1 MAKRGGLG
9 RGLDALI
16 PDRKPEK
23 SAKQEK
29 SAKKKKSG
37 SDKRSSGKGKSSL
50 EALEQEIA
58 EAMREEDDEAV
69 LQAEDVS
76 GKDEAKS
83 AGTGTQTGSAK
94 KPAGTK
100 NTAAPRKTT
109 GTKAAAAS
117 KKTGDTKAPASAS
130 KKPAGT
136 KTTAASKK
144 SEDKKTAAAPKKS
157 EETKPAAASKKPAGS
172 KTAVGE
178 AKAAADAEAIASVE
192 VTAAE
197 TVTEDTAAVAVE
209 SKATEKAA
217 KAKAAASKDAAGT
230 EGSVISMR
238 ISKVEPNRDQPR
250 KYFDDQA
257 IEELADSV
265 RQFGIIQPLLVQEKD
280 DYYEI
285 IAGERRWRAAQKAG
299 LKEVPVIIKN
309 FTSQEAVEVSLIEN
323 IQREDLNPI
332 EEAKAYER
340 LVRDY
345 GLSQE
350 AVAGRV
356 SKSRSSVTNSM
367 RLLRL
372 EESVQ
377 GMVET
382 GAISEGHARAILGLT
397 IPEEQKITAER
408 VAKEHLSVRQTE
420 KLVRDLTRPGK
431 HKARV
436 QANPVDE
443 AILMDLAE
451 QLKNTLGTKVTI
463 RPTGKKGGKIEI
475 EYYSDDDLDRLFTTL
490 HGAG

>member
-144 SEDKKTAAAPKKS
+144 SEDKKTAAAPKKT
-157 EETKPAAASKKPAGS
+157 EETKPAAAPKKPAGS
-172 KTAVGE
+172 KTASGE

-197 TVTEDTAAVAVE
+197 TVTEDTVAVAVE

-451 QLKNTLGTKVTI
+451 QLKNALGTKVTI

>member
-37 SDKRSSGKGKSSL
+37 SDKHSSGKGKSSL

-76 GKDEAKS
+76 GKDEAKP

-100 NTAAPRKTT
+100 NTAAPRKTA

-117 KKTGDTKAPASAS
+117 KKTEDTKAPASAS

-172 KTAVGE
+172 KTAAGE
-178 AKAAADAEAIASVE
+178 AKAAADAETIASVE

-197 TVTEDTAAVAVE
+197 AVTEDMAAVTVE
-209 SKATEKAA
+209 TKAPEKAA
-217 KAKAAASKDAAGT
+217 KAKAAASKDAAET

-372 EESVQ
+372 EETVQ

-451 QLKNTLGTKVTI
+451 QLKNALGTKVTI

>member
-83 AGTGTQTGSAK
+83 AGTGTRTGSAK

-117 KKTGDTKAPASAS
+117 KKTEDTKAPASAS

-157 EETKPAAASKKPAGS
+157 EETKPAAAPKKPAGS
-172 KTAVGE
+172 KTASGE

-209 SKATEKAA
+209 SKVPEKAA

-451 QLKNTLGTKVTI
+451 QLKNALGTKVTI